1 LFISTEFGI
10 HNLESKITEAVCSKV
25 LEGIRHEYMERMPGN
40 YEIGC
45 RCKRYV

>member
-1 LFISTEFGI
+1 MFILIEFGI
-10 HNLESKITEAVCSKV
+10 YNFESKIIEVVCFKV
-25 LEGIRHEYMERMPGN
+25 LEGIRYEYMERMLGN